1 MPYIDD
7 TQATRVLEVF
17 ATACLDKLSTQ
28 DWATWEPGSYQNEEQ
43 AKHALAVQQVNEL
56 LPTVAEIVAGMLH
69 DRAIQMQREAEA
81 VTVAALLLQ
90 GAA

>member
-7 TQATRVLEVF
+7 TQAARVLEVF

-28 DWATWEPGSYQNEEQ
+28 DWATCEEGAYRDTQ
-43 AKHALAVQQVNEL
+43 KAEHTLYTQKVNEL